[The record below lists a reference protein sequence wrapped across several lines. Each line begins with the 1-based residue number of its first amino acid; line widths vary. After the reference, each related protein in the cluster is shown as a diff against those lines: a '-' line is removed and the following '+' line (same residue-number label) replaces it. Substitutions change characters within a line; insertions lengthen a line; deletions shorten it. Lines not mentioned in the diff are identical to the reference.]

1 MTANDPRPSPAQA
14 DVSSTKLTRIAI
26 WVAIGALIAAALV
39 CVVWVL
45 VGPSNDVIGR
55 AFLTIFLLA
64 AFAGVTILDARLAP
78 RRPPWFAMTSIVV
91 WVVTLL
97 VGAFLI
103 WMPYRFDEYGYSDGR
118 GIGRFLSFL
127 LIVLILQLALLHVR
141 LYSKAYER
149 RVTTFTR
156 AVTYVTVALLAIL
169 TAMLVFALMLNEF
182 IDFGDWYWRLVVAIS
197 ILVAVGTALLPLM
210 NVLFAPRAA
219 RDAGSGQLAPWPTYG
234 DGYTPLPILPDGNPD
249 WNAYYTGHPS
259 PGAHVVAPPALPSAP
274 QPYPQQGSHP
284 QPYPQQGQ
292 QSQAWPPPEGQG
304 APQAPPWPAPQ
315 GGPGSWPPPQQNTW
329 GAPAQDQWNTPQPAP
344 QRPGQQWPPMQPQE
358 APPAEQQAPPFEGFP
373 PPPPLPP
380 QR

>member
-1 MTANDPRPSPAQA
+1 MTAHDPRQGSTPT
-14 DVSSTKLTRIAI
+14 DVSSSKLIRIAI

-64 AFAGVTILDARLAP
+64 AFAGVTILEARLAP
-78 RRPPWFAMTSIVV
+78 RRPAWFALTSMVV
-91 WVVTLL
+91 WVVTLI

-103 WMPYRFDEYGYSDGR
+103 WLPYRYDEYGYSYG
-118 GIGRFLSFL
+118 GGAGRFLSFL

-156 AVTYVTVALLAIL
+156 AVAYVTVALLAIL
-169 TAMLVFALMLNEF
+169 SAMLVFALMLNEF
-182 IDFGDWYWRLVVAIS
+182 IDFGDWYWRLVVAIA

-210 NVLFAPRAA
+210 NVLFAPRAPRA
-219 RDAGSGQLAPWPTYG
+219 AEGSELAPWPTYV
-234 DGYTPLPILPDGNPD
+234 DGQTPLPMLPDGSPD
-249 WNAYYTGHPS
+249 WIAYYTGYPS
-259 PGAHVVAPPALPSAP
+259 PGAQVFAAP
-274 QPYPQQGSHP
+274 QPLPAQPQSWQAQPQQ
-284 QPYPQQGQ
+284 Q
-292 QSQAWPPPEGQG
+292 W
-304 APQAPPWPAPQ
+304 APQAGQQPEQWPAPQ
-315 GGPGSWPPPQQNTW
+315 PEQWPARQAEQWP
-329 GAPAQDQWNTPQPAP
+329 APHPEQQWNAPQPAP
-344 QRPGQQWPPMQPQE
+344 QRPGQQWPPMQPP
-358 APPAEQQAPPFEGFP
+358 APAAPAGQPQPQHPDQQARPPYEGFP